1 ARDFARRYR
10 DFVATRPH
18 LRGAG
23 AAAAFSRRFARNFL
37 EHFEAEVA
45 RRGTPK
51 SAETAPKSLGS
62 GLDSTPKSAEIEPK
76 SVEIALDSGLKL
88 AEIEP
93 KSPGMAPKLVE
104 MDP

>member
-18 LRGAG
+18 LGGPG

-45 RRGTPK
+45 RAAAERGGG
-51 SAETAPKSLGS
+51 EAPPL
-62 GLDSTPKSAEIEPK
+62 P
-76 SVEIALDSGLKL
+76 
-88 AEIEP
+88 
-93 KSPGMAPKLVE
+93 
-104 MDP
+104 